1 MEQNHRLTPA
11 EHRVPDL
18 NSVYGGI
25 AIPIGTRQYWRR
37 RQGHALRLS
46 IHFGLDGENCEDR
59 EQIEKR
65 SVIIF

>member
-1 MEQNHRLTPA
+1 
-11 EHRVPDL
+11 
-18 NSVYGGI
+18 
-25 AIPIGTRQYWRR
+25 
-37 RQGHALRLS
+37 LRLS